1 MVADK
6 QKLKRKLSPD
16 KRKTEPSD
24 GEVENEGLQNKSRNG
39 NYSDEE
45 TEDIDIGIDEGL
57 DEEDDS
63 DDSVDGEDSDDSGT
77 VYSGESSAE
86 EDDGEEEDD
95 EGEEDDEEDN
105 DDDEE
110 LFNESD
116 NDSVLVFSSD
126 EENSAD
132 DENDNDANSD
142 SSDEKEMKGKAV
154 KKVGKTSTGKS
165 DVNLD
170 TTTSSIEKMKLKSPS
185 AKDKT
190 LQNKLK
196 KANKKASNISGSSLK
211 SQNVA
216 KKDSS
221 GGNSSSAANSSFK
234 SIEKDEYASGD
245 TSDEEDIRN
254 TIGNIPVNW
263 YDDYKHIGY
272 DWEGKKIIKP
282 DHGDQLDYFLRRM
295 EDPNFWRTVR
305 DPKTGQDVVL
315 SDKDVQLIQ
324 RLESQKIPDE
334 AYDEYAPWID
344 WFTSE
349 VMKMPLRKFPESK
362 KSFIPSLDEK
372 KKVAKMVHALKMGW
386 MKSSKQ
392 LKKEKQ
398 MKEENGPQFYMLWQ
412 SDDIA
417 EEMRRIHRHI
427 PAPKRP
433 LPGHAES
440 YNPPEEY
447 LFTEKELQKF
457 EDSKRSV
464 GNKKLHF
471 VPKKYECLRK
481 VPAYDRYLI
490 ERFNRCLDLYLCPR
504 ATKMKLTVE
513 PEDLLPKLPSPRDL
527 QPFPTMQALVFEG
540 HTDMVRTISLD
551 PLGQYVVS
559 GSDDS
564 TVKFWELSTG
574 RCLKTIP
581 VEGVVRC
588 VRWCPNQTLSLVA
601 VAADNKCYIINPG
614 LGDSLV
620 VSKTDTLLKEPPP
633 EVGIIPDRVKAC
645 AQWNWASEN
654 KEDVWPDGVLIVI
667 KHFKEIKQI
676 AWHGK
681 GDYFAAVMPEGA
693 NRSVVIH
700 QLSKGRS
707 QLPFNKSRGLIQ
719 CVIFH
724 PIRPFFFVA
733 SQKNVRVYDLV
744 KQEMVKKLYSNCKW
758 ISNMAI
764 HPGGDNLL
772 LSSYDS
778 KVVWLDLDL
787 STKPYKVLRL
797 HSTAVRSVAYHKR
810 YPLFASVADDCSLI
824 VSHGMVYN
832 DLMQNALIVPL
843 KRLSSHKNH
852 NDFGIFE
859 VMFHHSQPWVLTCGA
874 DKTIRLYS

>member
-1 MVADK
+1 MVANK
-6 QKLKRKLSPD
+6 QKLKRKYSSD
-16 KRKTEPSD
+16 KKTNVSSESAED
-24 GEVENEGLQNKSRNG
+24 VKVENGSLSNKIKNG
-39 NYSDEE
+39 SF
-45 TEDIDIGIDEGL
+45 TGEDAEDLDIGIDEGL

-63 DDSVDGEDSDDSGT
+63 DDSVDGDESDGSDSVYSEDDSADEDS
-77 VYSGESSAE
+77 V
-86 EDDGEEEDD
+86 EDEDEEE
-95 EGEEDDEEDN
+95 EESDQDNDDEE
-105 DDDEE
+105 EV
-110 LFNESD
+110 FNESD
-116 NDSVLVFSSD
+116 NDSILVFSSD
-126 EENSAD
+126 
-132 DENDNDANSD
+132 DENNADSGSNTD
-142 SSDEKEMKGKAV
+142 SSDEKEVKTGNETKKVDKSSKGKANA
-154 KKVGKTSTGKS
+154 
-165 DVNLD
+165 NLD
-170 TTTSSIEKMKLKSPS
+170 STVSSIEKMKLKSPS
-185 AKDKT
+185 A
-190 LQNKLK
+190 N
-196 KANKKASNISGSSLK
+196 NKKLQKKLERFNKKGLNQK
-211 SQNVA
+211 SQND
-216 KKDSS
+216 KKEEVIGGDSS
-221 GGNSSSAANSSFK
+221 PAANSK
-234 SIEKDEYASGD
+234 LQSIVKDEYASGD

-282 DHGDQLDYFLRRM
+282 DHGDKLDYFLRRM

-315 SDKDVQLIQ
+315 SDKDVQLIH

-334 AYDEYAPWID
+334 AYDEYAPWIE

-349 VMKMPLRKFPESK
+349 VMKMPLRKFPDSK

-372 KKVAKMVHALKMGW
+372 RKVAKMVHALKMGW

-392 LKKEKQ
+392 IRKENQ
-398 MKEENGPQFYMLWQ
+398 MKDEKGPEFYMLWQ
-412 SDDIA
+412 SDDVA

-447 LFTEKELQKF
+447 LFTEKELKKF

-471 VPKKYECLRK
+471 IPKKYECLRK
-481 VPAYDRYLI
+481 VPAYDRYII

-559 GSDDS
+559 GSDDN

-601 VAADNKCYIINPG
+601 VAADSKCYIINPG

-620 VSKTDTLLKEPPP
+620 VSKTDMLLKEPPP
-633 EVGIIPDRVKAC
+633 QVGIIADRVKAC
-645 AQWNWASEN
+645 AQWQWASDDRD
-654 KEDVWPDGVLIVI
+654 DVWPDGVLIVI

-681 GDYFAAVMPEGA
+681 GDYFAAVMPDGA

-778 KVVWLDLDL
+778 KVVWFDLDL

-797 HSTAVRSVAYHKR
+797 HSTAVRSVAFHKR